1 MLIYLDLFINNKYM
15 KIKNIL
21 KEFTLELQSKERKD
35 DDFYSEYWNRKR
47 IKPELN
53 LNLQK

>member
-1 MLIYLDLFINNKYM
+1 M

-21 KEFTLELQSKERKD
+21 KEFALELQSKERKD
-35 DDFYSEYWNRKR
+35 DDFYSEYWNKKR